1 MLSLFFVPEVLS
13 PQTIVTGE
21 EANHIHKVLRMA
33 VGDELLLAD
42 GRGTWGSGTIT
53 SLSKTE
59 VLVHLTETGTQAT
72 SQPRISVIQAL
83 PKSDRVK
90 ETIELLTEA
99 GVDRI
104 IPWQATR
111 SISKMQGDS
120 LSKWRQG
127 AFTAAKQSRRFRI
140 PDIEFSY
147 SAATS
152 SDEIF
157 RNSVILTCHESAS
170 AKLSQVFSSP
180 LPEGL
185 EEIFVVIGP
194 EGGLTEEEVAHFHA
208 LGAHTVRLGEPIFR
222 SAHAGV
228 AVLSAIQALTGRW

>member
-13 PQTIVTGE
+13 PQTVVTGE
-21 EANHIHKVLRMA
+21 EANHIQKVLRMA
-33 VGDELLLAD
+33 AGDELLLAD
-42 GRGTWGSGTIT
+42 GHGAWGSGRIS

-59 VLVHLTETGTQAT
+59 VLVNVATTGHQEL
-72 SQPRISVIQAL
+72 SKPRLSVIQAL

-90 ETIELLTEA
+90 ETVELLTEA

-104 IPWQATR
+104 IPWQASR
-111 SISKMQGDS
+111 SISKLQNDS
-120 LSKWRQG
+120 MAKWRQG
-127 AFTAAKQSRRFRI
+127 AFAAAKQSRRFCI

-147 SAATS
+147 DVSVNNG
-152 SDEIF
+152 EIF
-157 RNSVILTCHESAS
+157 KNSLILTCHESAS
-170 AKLSQVFSSP
+170 AKLSQVFSDP
-180 LPEGL
+180 MPDAL

-208 LGAHTVRLGEPIFR
+208 FGAHTVRLGEPIFR

-228 AVLSAIQALTGRW
+228 AVLSAIQALIGRW